1 MGIEP
6 SESSRRSEP
15 NRHGRRQGAQ
25 GSLEIPGTLDLPE
38 GDDADPGALWRV
50 PLPRRDR
57 RVLDGAFERDPELRI
72 DVGLVLAGLVELG
85 VQGVFVREF
94 VSRLRSAGPRVPPA
108 ASVLPA
114 ASVAIEAVA
123 WRP

>member
-6 SESSRRSEP
+6 SESSRRSGT
-15 NRHGRRQGAQ
+15 NRQGRRQGAQ
-25 GSLEIPGTLDLPE
+25 GSLEIPGTLDLPAGE
-38 GDDADPGALWRV
+38 EADPGALWRV
-50 PLPRRDR
+50 PLPRHDR
-57 RVLDGAFERDPELRI
+57 SVLDRAFERDPELEV

-94 VSRLRSAGPRVPPA
+94 VSRVRSAGPSAPPA